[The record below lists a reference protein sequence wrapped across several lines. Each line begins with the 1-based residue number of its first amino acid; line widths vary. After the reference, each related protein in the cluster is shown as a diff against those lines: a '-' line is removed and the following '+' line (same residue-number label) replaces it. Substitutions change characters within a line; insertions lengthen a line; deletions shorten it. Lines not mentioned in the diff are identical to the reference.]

1 MAHIIFTTYTL
12 EKNKKKTRHLDYEL
26 NKQVQIE
33 HKFLRTEIAGL

>member
-12 EKNKKKTRHLDYEL
+12 EKKQKTRHLDYEL

-33 HKFLRTEIAGL
+33 HMFLRTEIAGL